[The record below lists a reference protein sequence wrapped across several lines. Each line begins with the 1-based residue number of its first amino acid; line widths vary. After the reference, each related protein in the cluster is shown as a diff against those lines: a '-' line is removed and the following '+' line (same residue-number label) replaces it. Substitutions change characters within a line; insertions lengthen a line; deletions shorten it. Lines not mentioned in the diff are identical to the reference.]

1 MPSQFIITDK
11 NEHLIAQARNEKERV
26 AIQKK
31 IKARLVARG
40 DLQHIFGRTDSPTA
54 DKEGM
59 FIVFSFASSRKL
71 KIRSADLDHGYFQG
85 ERLSK
90 PVIMRQPK
98 EGIPDL
104 PSDARILSWV
114 PVYGT
119 KDAGRGL
126 WRRMRSV
133 FLGKGF
139 IENLILSATYTY
151 TLDGVVYCI
160 MNTHVDDILWAIE
173 PAVDDIMSAILQE
186 LIPLS
191 LIHI

>member
-1 MPSQFIITDK
+1 
-11 NEHLIAQARNEKERV
+11 
-26 AIQKK
+26 
-31 IKARLVARG
+31 
-40 DLQHIFGRTDSPTA
+40 
-54 DKEGM
+54 M
-59 FIVFSFASSRKL
+59 FIEFSFGSSRKL
-71 KIRSADLDHGYFQG
+71 KIRLADLGHGCFQG

-151 TLDGVVYCI
+151 TVDGVVYCI

-173 PAVDDIMSAILQE
+173 PAVEDIMNEILKGTY
-186 LIPLS
+186 S
-191 LIHI
+191 GYS